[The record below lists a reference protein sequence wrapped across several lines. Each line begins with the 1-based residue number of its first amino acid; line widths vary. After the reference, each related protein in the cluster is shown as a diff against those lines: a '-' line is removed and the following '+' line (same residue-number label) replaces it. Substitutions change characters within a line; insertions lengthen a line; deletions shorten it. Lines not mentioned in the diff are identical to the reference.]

1 MAMESVSTKHGHAVS
16 CETFC
21 HLFNVYVIF
30 FFFFS
35 TLTDGEPDCADKSD
49 EANCTTTSD
58 TTSKKTPINFDS
70 SNCQDWMFKCSNNKC
85 IPYWWKCD
93 SVNDCGDG
101 SDERGCGKDENST
114 TVAQPTEAPRPQ
126 KCGQHEFRCDTGV
139 CISRRYV
146 CDGFADCGRGKII
159 KMFSLKENSYFFFK

>member
-1 MAMESVSTKHGHAVS
+1 
-16 CETFC
+16 
-21 HLFNVYVIF
+21 
-30 FFFFS
+30 
-35 TLTDGEPDCADKSD
+35 
-49 EANCTTTSD
+49 
-58 TTSKKTPINFDS
+58 
-70 SNCQDWMFKCSNNKC
+70 MFKCANNKC

-114 TVAQPTEAPRPQ
+114 SISPVTEPPRPA

-146 CDGFADCGRGKII
+146 CDGFADCGRGKKRKIN
-159 KMFSLKENSYFFFK
+159 ENCGNSENLFFFFAQVKTRKIARQIVRHAATTNFAAAAMATACQWRNIAME